1 MSTSI
6 IIEYQNQDLI
16 TKQKS
21 ITDINPLASGQELIN
36 FSQGIVSLVGGN
48 YIDTTKI
55 DKTKVNNLQARTVD
69 QFSIRYDSNTFTAIT
84 NKTITIPKNNFNT
97 TNNTNNVD
105 IRFFTTNNSAIPIIK
120 MSTTADTNTVYPVV
134 ATQYYN
140 YNSSTTYVP
149 IEIRTYIRKN
159 ESGQVPE
166 PQVITAEIIIPANNG
181 YDTWSDTVTIIISE
195 GE

>member
-120 MSTTADTNTVYPVV
+120 TSTTADTNTVYPVV

-140 YNSSTTYVP
+140 YNNSTTYVP
-149 IEIRTYIRKN
+149 IEIRNYIRKN